1 MVSEL
6 VVIIKD
12 DERTLKTK
20 NLVYDEYTIRE
31 DDPIIKTYVDQAL
44 AEFAG
49 EATDIQVKISMNM
62 L

>member
-6 VVIIKD
+6 TVIIKD

-31 DDPIIKTYVDQAL
+31 DDPIIRQYVDQAIK
-44 AEFAG
+44 EFAG
-49 EATDIQVKISMNM
+49 EATDIQVKISME
-62 L
+62 LL

>member
-6 VVIIKD
+6 TVIIKD

-20 NLVYDEYTIRE
+20 ILIYDEFTVRE
-31 DDPIIKTYVDQAL
+31 DDPILKYHVDQAL

-49 EATDIQVKISMNM
+49 EPTDIQVKISMEV